1 MNYYKF
7 LIVLFLPLF
16 FSCSDNQII
25 KWENYDENIE
35 IIENSTHE
43 ISRMRY
49 KRIQS
54 LSSDKNDI
62 FKPFYSFLK
71 SYDKSHHENLKKLIL
86 DNDIST
92 IQKYISEDKFSYEDL
107 VKFFIYRIY
116 IHESDKSLYLNAIIS
131 LNPNVITEARELD
144 KSGDKD
150 NLLYGIP
157 ILIKDNINVKGLA
170 TTAGASVFKNNY
182 VDNNA
187 FVINKLKENNVLI
200 LGKLN
205 MSEWAYYFCR
215 PCPVGYSSLGGQTL
229 NPYGRKKFESG
240 GSSSGSGVSIAA
252 NYAMGSLGSETSGS
266 ILSPSSKNSLVGLKA
281 TIGNISRSGIIPIS
295 SFYDTSGPMT
305 TNVMDNVLLYNG
317 MIGYDKNDDLSY
329 EVKKIDLKEMIN
341 FKGSNIKVGISER
354 YESDSLLIKALKDL
368 KEIGVESVL
377 FKSKSYS
384 LPYFRNIL
392 TSDMKRDLPKYI
404 SAHGNKSLSVKNV
417 KDIVSYNNR
426 DTFLYAPY
434 DQILFKEIVNDSISN
449 TRLREMKEE
458 TKSTADNYLST
469 IMKENDF
476 DVFVS
481 TDNDMAGIA
490 AAAHYPALTIPMGYR
505 DNGQPT
511 NITFITK
518 SNNEQLLYNLGF
530 HYEKASMNRKMPDI
544 YKKIPWL
551 LFTTK

>member
-1 MNYYKF
+1 MNYYRF
-7 LIVLFLPLF
+7 LIIIFLSFLL
-16 FSCSDNQII
+16 SCSDNQII
-25 KWENYDENIE
+25 KWENYDEKIE

-71 SYDKSHHENLKKLIL
+71 SYDISYHKTLKKLIL
-86 DNDIST
+86 NNDIST
-92 IQKYISEDKFSYEDL
+92 IQRYISEDKFSYEDL

-116 IHESDKSLYLNAIIS
+116 IHEFDKNLYLNAIIS
-131 LNPNVITEARELD
+131 LNPNVINEAKELD
-144 KSGDKD
+144 NSNEND

-157 ILIKDNINVKGLA
+157 ILIKDNINVEGLA

-187 FVINKLKENNVLI
+187 FVINQLKEKNILI

-281 TIGNISRSGIIPIS
+281 TIGNISRSGKIPIS

-317 MIGYDKNDDLSY
+317 MIGYDENDDLSY
-329 EVKKIDLKEMIN
+329 EVKKIDVKEMIS

-354 YESDSLLIKALKDL
+354 YDSDSLVMNALKDL
-368 KEIGVESVL
+368 KEIGVESVS
-377 FKSKSYS
+377 FKSTSYS

-392 TSDMKRDLPKYI
+392 TSDMKRDLPQYI
-404 SAHGNKSLSVKNV
+404 LAYGNKNLSAKNV
-417 KDIVSYNNR
+417 KDIVNYNNR
-426 DTFLYAPY
+426 DKFLHAPY
-434 DQILFKEIVNDSISN
+434 DQIIFNEIVNDSISN
-449 TRLREMKEE
+449 TKLNEMKEQ
-458 TKSTADNYLST
+458 TKSRANNYLNS

-481 TDNDMAGIA
+481 VDNDMAAIA

-505 DNGQPT
+505 YNGQPT
-511 NITFITK
+511 NITFITN

-530 HYEKASMNRKMPDI
+530 HYEKVSMNREVPDI
-544 YKKIPWL
+544 YKKIP
-551 LFTTK
+551 